1 MISISEVCWYVK
13 FWTTIIYTI
22 YGNKTF
28 SYVQAEDS
36 IKNSYDL
43 KTEKRKI
50 ISKKPLFWF
59 RNTVWLSSVFFS

>member
-36 IKNSYDL
+36 IKN
-43 KTEKRKI
+43 
-50 ISKKPLFWF
+50 
-59 RNTVWLSSVFFS
+59 